1 MMTLILYIFTRA
13 IKNARV
19 RKIKDYYSNPR
30 GFDRDPH
37 NAPSRTENIYLVQNV
52 WVPFGTVIQHIWIRV
67 KTSGITV
74 VILDFFHVCN
84 F

>member
-30 GFDRDPH
+30 FFDRDPD
-37 NAPSRTENIYLVQNV
+37 
-52 WVPFGTVIQHIWIRV
+52 
-67 KTSGITV
+67 
-74 VILDFFHVCN
+74 ILDHGTKWYQNILYQINIFSPGGASRPPGLNIFI
-84 F
+84 